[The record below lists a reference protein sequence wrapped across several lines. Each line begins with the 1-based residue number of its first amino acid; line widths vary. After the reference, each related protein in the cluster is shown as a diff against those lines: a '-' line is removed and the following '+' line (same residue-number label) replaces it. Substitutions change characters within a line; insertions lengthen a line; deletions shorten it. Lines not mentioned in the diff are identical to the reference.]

1 MKKFTL
7 LAALVIAAFS
17 VQAQDAVAT
26 AAPAQKNIKEYLSF
40 SEVVHDFGKTPYG
53 KAVEFDITIKNISKD
68 SVKIDNVK
76 VGCGCTSPK
85 WQPGPYAPGE
95 TFKITLGFNGSADG
109 PFEKY
114 VDLYFSGDLHQQ
126 IKFHGTGYKV
136 PENPAPAGANQKMK
150 PAGSN

>member
-1 MKKFTL
+1 MKKITL
-7 LAALVIAAFS
+7 LALFAVAAIFS
-17 VQAQDAVAT
+17 QAQDAVANT
-26 AAPAQKNIKEYLSF
+26 APQQKNIKDYLTF

-53 KAVEFDITIKNISKD
+53 KAVEFDIVIKNVSKDTIK
-68 SVKIDNVK
+68 VENVK

-136 PENPAPAGANQKMK
+136 PENAAPAGTNQKMK
-150 PAGSN
+150 SN

>member
-7 LAALVIAAFS
+7 LASFVLAVMFG
-17 VQAQDAVAT
+17 QAQDVAVP
-26 AAPAQKNIKEYLSF
+26 AAQQQKNIKEFLSF

-53 KAVEFDITIKNISKD
+53 KSVEFDIVIKNISKD
-68 SVKIDNVK
+68 SIKVDNVK

-95 TFKITLGFNGSADG
+95 SFKITLGFNGSADG

-126 IKFHGTGYKV
+126 IKFQGTGYKV
-136 PENPAPAGANQKMK
+136 PENAAPAGANQKMK
-150 PAGSN
+150 PTGSN